1 MSKNAEMFIAYICM
15 QLKKENDPEKIRPE
29 ELEMTPEELILAG
42 EELKR
47 IGLLPNFAVTKKNN
61 SGIRIWFIG
70 EVSPQAMKQ
79 VDEWMK

>member
-1 MSKNAEMFIAYICM
+1 
-15 QLKKENDPEKIRPE
+15 
-29 ELEMTPEELILAG
+29 MTPEELILAG

-47 IGLLPNFAVTKKNN
+47 IGLLPNFTVTKKNN

-70 EVSPQAMKQ
+70 EVSPQAMRQ